1 VKFYTTSKISENI
14 HETPEGYLVCVGVA
28 IARTGEMVYHESETP
43 LEGDEEG
50 KVLVQREEDEVFR
63 PETMA
68 SFEGKPVTITH
79 PTDFVSPQNWN
90 RLTKG
95 ILQNVRRGEGDQ
107 KNDLIADLL
116 ITDSVAIN
124 LVKNGLRE
132 VSCGY
137 EADYTQ
143 MGEGRGLQTKI
154 IGNHLALVDQGRAGS
169 SYAINDHKGK
179 GVMSAKMIERLKQK
193 FGAKVVDEAMAEE
206 KKEDKKESKDEFPD
220 KKDDKK
226 EESKDEMSVSMD
238 AVLKAVKD
246 LGDKMEA
253 MKGKDASTQPTNSE
267 PAHVEAKDDESAG
280 EAGLED
286 RLKAL
291 ETSVAA
297 ILEKLSTTDG
307 DWKES
312 ENGDE
317 DAEESEDDDFEES
330 TMTGDTASRI
340 EILAPGLKAKAGDAK
355 IKALKAA
362 YLTKDGKDAIHK
374 FTGGKA
380 PDFSDAAFING
391 VFVGASEILKLTR
404 TSELSK
410 TKQTRDNGDDAS
422 GSLTAK
428 GVTPEELNAMNAKHW
443 ANRA

>member
-1 VKFYTTSKISENI
+1 
-14 HETPEGYLVCVGVA
+14 
-28 IARTGEMVYHESETP
+28 
-43 LEGDEEG
+43 
-50 KVLVQREEDEVFR
+50 
-63 PETMA
+63 
-68 SFEGKPVTITH
+68 
-79 PTDFVSPQNWN
+79 
-90 RLTKG
+90 
-95 ILQNVRRGEGDQ
+95 
-107 KNDLIADLL
+107 
-116 ITDSVAIN
+116 
-124 LVKNGLRE
+124 
-132 VSCGY
+132 
-137 EADYTQ
+137 